1 MRLDSH
7 SKPGM
12 TSSFPSQSAIDR
24 RHRVVMSGPLPPAIG
39 GMASV
44 VGALS
49 NSQLTS
55 QTHLTLFDTGK
66 KTAVNRTL
74 LQGIQAR
81 LRLMR
86 DWSAL
91 LAGQPGTI
99 AHIHTCSGFTFFLD
113 GLLAFVARR
122 HGCRVVL
129 HVHGGL
135 FDAFLDGL
143 NPIMLRIAQRI
154 ARRADL
160 VLALSEDWRGRLGQ
174 RLPGSRIAV
183 LQNGVAEPTCAPQRG
198 ANDRP
203 TFLFLGNLSRLKGVP
218 VLLDALELAQA
229 DWCVQL
235 AGNEG
240 EPGYTQWLNTE
251 IERRGLA
258 GRATLLGPVVGEA
271 KQQLLARSDA
281 FVLPSLAEGL
291 PMSLLEAMAASLPVV
306 ATNVGAIPEVI
317 NEGVEGYL
325 VPPNDARLL
334 AAAMDRVAHASQH
347 RDTMG
352 RAGHAKYKDL
362 YSVNAMAQTLLD
374 TYDREFGLQ
383 RPAVGPQ
390 KATKQ

>member
-1 MRLDSH
+1 MSLDSP
-7 SKPGM
+7 SFPGM
-12 TSSFPSQSAIDR
+12 TSSLPSNEDFAR

-49 NSQLTS
+49 QSLLAS

-66 KTAVNRTL
+66 KTAANRTL
-74 LQGIQAR
+74 LQGIGAR
-81 LRLMR
+81 LQLMR

-113 GLLAFVARR
+113 GLLAFMARR

-143 NPIMLRIAQRI
+143 NPVMLRIAQHI

-160 VLALSEDWRGRLGQ
+160 VLALSEDWRERLGQ

-183 LQNGVAEPTCAPQRG
+183 LQNGVAEPTCEPQRG
-198 ANDRP
+198 TNERP

-218 VLLDALELAQA
+218 VLLDALELAQV
-229 DWCVQL
+229 DWSVQL
-235 AGNEG
+235 AGSES
-240 EPGYTQWLNTE
+240 EPGYAKWLGEE
-251 IERRGLA
+251 IKRRGLA
-258 GRATLLGPVVGEA
+258 KRATLLGPVVGEA
-271 KQQLLARSDA
+271 KQQLLARADA

-291 PMSLLEAMAASLPVV
+291 PMSLLEAMAAQLPVV
-306 ATNVGAIPEVI
+306 ATTVGAIPEVI
-317 NEGVEGYL
+317 DEGIEGHL
-325 VPPNDARLL
+325 VPPGEAALL
-334 AAAMDRVAHASQH
+334 AHAMDMLAVLTPLQRES
-347 RDTMG
+347 MG
-352 RAGHAKYKDL
+352 RAAHARYRTR
-362 YSVNAMAQTLLD
+362 YSVDAMAQTLLGI
-374 TYDREFGLQ
+374 YEREFNS
-383 RPAVGPQ
+383 AKPQ
-390 KATKQ
+390 T

>member
-1 MRLDSH
+1 
-7 SKPGM
+7 M
-12 TSSFPSQSAIDR
+12 TSSLPSNGATAR
-24 RHRVVMSGPLPPAIG
+24 PFRVVMSGPLPPAIG

-49 NSQLTS
+49 QSQLAS
-55 QTHLTLFDTGK
+55 QTHLILFDTGK
-66 KTAVNRTL
+66 KTAANRTL

-135 FDAFLDGL
+135 FDTFLDGL
-143 NPIMLRIAQRI
+143 NPAMLRIAQYI

-160 VLALSEDWRGRLGQ
+160 VLALSEDWRERLGQ
-174 RLPGSRIAV
+174 RLPGSHIAV
-183 LQNGVAEPTCAPQRG
+183 LQNGVAEPTVAPQRG

-218 VLLDALELAQA
+218 VLLDALELAQV
-229 DWCVQL
+229 DWCVHL

-240 EPGYTQWLNTE
+240 EPGYAQWLGEE
-251 IERRGLA
+251 IKRRGL
-258 GRATLLGPVVGEA
+258 GERATLLGPVVGEA
-271 KQQLLARSDA
+271 KQQLLARADA

-291 PMSLLEAMAASLPVV
+291 PMSLLEAMAARLPVV
-306 ATNVGAIPEVI
+306 ATSVGAIPDVI
-317 NEGVEGYL
+317 DEGVEGHL
-325 VPPNDARLL
+325 VPPGEAAPL
-334 AAAMDRVAHASQH
+334 AQAMDRLAALTPLQRESMGQAAHA
-347 RDTMG
+347 R
-352 RAGHAKYKDL
+352 YKL
-362 YSVNAMAQTLLD
+362 RYSVDAMAQTLLGI
-374 TYDREFGLQ
+374 YEREFNIEK
-383 RPAVGPQ
+383 RSA
-390 KATKQ
+390 